1 MTRTLTLVALLLPI
15 AAAAATKPAA
25 TKPMRFVVTTP
36 KLTQE
41 LKVVRKTKKA
51 VSFELNLSGSCERK
65 LAATAKL
72 KGGDLEMDED
82 EKGVSYPAEEF
93 VYENK
98 TCAVYLRIK
107 YKDAKRAI
115 VVQAGDCATTCN
127 SVEDL
132 MFRTDETIAAA
143 AKPQPAK

>member
-1 MTRTLTLVALLLPI
+1 MIKTVTLAALFLPSI
-15 AAAAATKPAA
+15 AFGAVKPAA
-25 TKPMRFVVTTP
+25 TAPMRFVVTTP
-36 KLTQE
+36 KLSQE

-72 KGGDLEMDED
+72 KGGALEMDED
-82 EKGVSYPAEEF
+82 EMGVSYPAEEF

-107 YKDAKRAI
+107 HKDATRAI

-127 SVEDL
+127 PVEDL
-132 MFRTDETIAAA
+132 MFRTDAAA
-143 AKPQPAK
+143 APKTKPAK

>member
-1 MTRTLTLVALLLPI
+1 MIRTLTLVTLLVPSV
-15 AAAAATKPAA
+15 AAGAAKPAA
-25 TKPMRFVVTTP
+25 NTPMRFVVTTP

-65 LAATAKL
+65 LTATAKL

-82 EKGVSYPAEEF
+82 EKGLSYPAEEF

-98 TCAVYLRIK
+98 ACAVYLRIK
-107 YKDAKRAI
+107 HKDAKRAI
-115 VVQAGDCATTCN
+115 VMQAGDCATTCN
-127 SVEDL
+127 PVEDL
-132 MFRTDETIAAA
+132 MFRTDVTTAGAANT
-143 AKPQPAK
+143 KPAK